1 MEEINLFSKYDI
13 KLKRKY
19 WIAVPIIIVLGLF
32 LLDYFR
38 LKNRVVN
45 AESNLNLIVSEI
57 EGEGIKSDSSEY
69 DTVRKVQVLEN
80 EKLNSETLLES
91 IILLCSL
98 DNQDLVFQDIQMNR
112 EELNLTGFCWS
123 RDDAYSLID
132 GLKDLGY
139 EFKLTGLDSV
149 DDYYLFKVNGG
160 RYE

>member
-13 KLKRKY
+13 KPKKKY
-19 WIAVPIIIVLGLF
+19 WITVPIIIVLGLF

-69 DTVRKVQVLEN
+69 DTVRKIQVLEN

-112 EELNLTGFCWS
+112 EEINLTGFCWS

>member
-13 KLKRKY
+13 KPKKKY
-19 WIAVPIIIVLGLF
+19 WITVPIIIVLGLF

>member
-13 KLKRKY
+13 KPKKKY
-19 WIAVPIIIVLGLF
+19 WITVPIIIVLGLF

-69 DTVRKVQVLEN
+69 DTVRKIQVLEN

-112 EELNLTGFCWS
+112 EEINLTGFCWS

-139 EFKLTGLDSV
+139 EFKLTSLDSV

>member
-13 KLKRKY
+13 KPKRKY

-69 DTVRKVQVLEN
+69 DTVRKIQVLEN

-112 EELNLTGFCWS
+112 EEINLTGFCWS

-139 EFKLTGLDSV
+139 EFKLTSLDSV

>member
-13 KLKRKY
+13 KPKRKY

-45 AESNLNLIVSEI
+45 AESNQNQIVSEI

-69 DTVRKVQVLEN
+69 DTVMKIQVLEN

-112 EELNLTGFCWS
+112 EEINLTGFCWS